1 LQNETNVK
9 SLNAYMDH
17 ILHALLLVDSPIVEK
32 VTGELSMQKLRAIYF
47 LGKNS
52 NSIQRELADYLGV
65 SVSNTSVMVDALV
78 KKQLVVR
85 HRSDEDRRVVRIS
98 LTKEGQVIYRLML
111 DHHLRLCEQILQPLT
126 LEEQETLLRIF
137 DKAMRLHG

>member
-1 LQNETNVK
+1 LQNETNVNK
-9 SLNAYMDH
+9 LNAYMDI
-17 ILHALLLVDSPIVEK
+17 ILHALLHVDSPIMEK

-52 NSIQRELADYLGV
+52 NSIQRELADHLGV

-78 KKQLVVR
+78 KKQLVAR
-85 HRSDEDRRVVRIS
+85 HRCDEDRRVVRMI
-98 LTKEGQVIYRLML
+98 LTKKGQIIYRLML

-126 LEEQETLLRIF
+126 LEEQETLLSIF
-137 DKAMRLHG
+137 GKAVRLHA